1 MNTQKLEQI
10 ILHLNRYQKLP
21 DDAVQ
26 DALIALNLAL
36 LVAQEEYPLPEP
48 PRAKDTHE
56 PEPLPL
62 SLRDIRKM
70 EGITQDTLAQ
80 RMSAKGRGK
89 GYQAQIMHIEKGRNS
104 PSVSTLKDLTECLG
118 FTLGI
123 TATRDGVSYPLD
135 VNVLASSR
143 AKDASKAK
151 KLEE

>member
-1 MNTQKLEQI
+1 MNTQKLESI

-21 DDAVQ
+21 EDAIQ

-36 LVAQEEYPLPEP
+36 LVAQEEYPMPEP
-48 PRAKDTHE
+48 SRAKDT
-56 PEPLPL
+56 PEPSPL